1 MVTDTI
7 DNADLYKVLGER
19 FAAGL
24 EFLKRKDLATLPLG
38 KMEILGSDC
47 FALIQEYDSRTKA
60 MSKWEA
66 HRVHAD
72 IQFVVSGKEYIG
84 YAPINT
90 VTVTNEYNAKD
101 DYLLG
106 TAEGTYVKMS
116 PGMFTILW
124 PQDAHSPG
132 VAQNDQPEKLRKV
145 VVKVKLT

>member
-7 DNADLYKVLGER
+7 NNADLYKVLGPR

-24 EFLKRKDLATLPLG
+24 DFLKRSDLATLPLG
-38 KMEILGSDC
+38 KHEILGSDC
-47 FALIQEYDSRTKA
+47 FALVQEYNSNLRAT
-60 MSKWEA
+60 SKWEA

-72 IQFVVSGKEYIG
+72 IQFVVSGKELIG
-84 YAPINT
+84 FAPIDT

-106 TAEGTYVKMS
+106 TADGTYVKMA

-124 PQDAHSPG
+124 PQDAHSPC
-132 VAQNDQPEKLRKV
+132 VAQNDQPEKVRKI

>member
-7 DNADLYKVLGER
+7 NNADLYKALGPR

-24 EFLKRKDLATLPLG
+24 EFLKRSDLATLPLG
-38 KMEILGSDC
+38 KHEILGSDC
-47 FALIQEYDSRTKA
+47 FALVQEYNSRTQA
-60 MSKWEA
+60 ESKWEA

-84 YAPINT
+84 YAPIET
-90 VTVTNEYNAKD
+90 VNVTHEYDAKN

-106 TAEGTYVKMS
+106 EAKGTYVKMA

-132 VAQNDQPEKLRKV
+132 VAQNDEPEKMRKV
-145 VVKVKLT
+145 VVKVKLV